1 MFWKKKQVAARTA
14 PVETKKAPPS
24 PNAEHAVFS
33 IGDSYIVRR
42 AHTGEAIVLVS
53 YTNPHQYRSVTP
65 DIKGDFWVWCHWR
78 GMYEYGYSLTET
90 PHRFSGLGDA
100 IEVAQRD
107 EAEITRMEREI
118 NSAFAPEVRVW
129 R

>member
-1 MFWKKKQVAARTA
+1 MFWKKKQVAAWAA
-14 PVETKKAPPS
+14 PVEPNKAPPS

-42 AHTGEAIVLVS
+42 VHTGEAIVLVG
-53 YTNPHQYRSVTP
+53 YTPRYSPTVRFVNDVKIAFSVST
-65 DIKGDFWVWCHWR
+65 IGFSH
-78 GMYEYGYSLTET
+78 YGYSLSEN
-90 PHRFSGLGDA
+90 PYWFDELPDA
-100 IEVAQRD
+100 IEVAQKA
-107 EAEITRMEREI
+107 EAKITRMEREI